1 MKIFRSAFAV
11 AALAIAVPAFSQVS
25 TWNIDPAHS
34 GAEFTIRHL
43 GVSNVHGKIAGAT
56 GTVVWD
62 EKDPSKSHV
71 EATMKTETV
80 DTGEPKRDAHL
91 KSESFFDVAKYPTL
105 TFKSTQVKRTGEGKL
120 QIIGDLTLGGQTKPV
135 TLDVEGP
142 ATPQPG
148 QNGKML
154 SGFSATGVLS
164 RKNFNFGQDPKYVPP
179 VLGDEVKFT
188 IDIEI
193 NK

>member
-1 MKIFRSAFAV
+1 MKSLQGAFAV
-11 AALAIAVPAFSQVS
+11 ALLAASMPAFSQVS
-25 TWNIDPAHS
+25 TWTIDPVHS

-43 GVSNVHGKIAGAT
+43 GVSNVHGKVGGAT

-71 EATMKTETV
+71 EPTIKTDTV

-91 KSESFFDVAKYPTL
+91 KSETFFDVAKYPTL
-105 TFKSTQVKRTGEGKL
+105 TFRSTQVKRTGEGKL
-120 QIIGDLTLGGQTKPV
+120 QIVGDLTLGGQTKPV

-142 ATPQPG
+142 AAPQPG
-148 QNGKML
+148 RNGKML

-164 RKNFNFGQDPKYVPP
+164 RKNFNFGQDA
-179 VLGDEVKFT
+179 KF
-188 IDIEI
+188 
-193 NK
+193 